1 MKKEITFKDV
11 KKIVHLFGE
20 VFNEDQEKWQA
31 DQDGCYEEVM
41 RRFNGESNES
51 SGEEVSL

>member
-1 MKKEITFKDV
+1 MRKEITFKDV

-20 VFNEDQEKWQA
+20 VFNENQEKWQA

-41 RRFNGESNES
+41 RRFNGDTET
-51 SGEEVSL
+51 EVEAK